1 MCHCNLSLHSF
12 YDKNLTV
19 HILNQIIDY
28 IIAMFIDTCPT
39 GSGSATHVDRQ
50 MLAVPTT
57 QELYACTIAEPG

>member
-1 MCHCNLSLHSF
+1 
-12 YDKNLTV
+12 
-19 HILNQIIDY
+19 
-28 IIAMFIDTCPT
+28 MFIDTCPT